1 HVHGSGRAGGDRAA
15 GTRALWRP
23 RRPDQLQR
31 ALSCRSGA
39 LGSRARGLQGGRMRV
54 RVGTADGLF
63 VLDGASE
70 RQVAGH
76 SVTALSEDWAIFDS
90 ESVVYRANGGWRQTL
105 TVRSPEPSLGIH
117 GALLARSDEAIV
129 GWGSSLTRV
138 FK

>member
-1 HVHGSGRAGGDRAA
+1 
-15 GTRALWRP
+15 
-23 RRPDQLQR
+23 
-31 ALSCRSGA
+31 
-39 LGSRARGLQGGRMRV
+39 MRV

-105 TVRSPEPSLGIH
+105 TAARYAPGVSISPKRMIPSNSCSIK
-117 GALLARSDEAIV
+117 D
-129 GWGSSLTRV
+129 
-138 FK
+138 